1 MNKKVFSAVKA
12 VIKNNKDE
20 ILFLE
25 QHVGKNIYFDLPGGK
40 VDYGESPYDILIRE
54 VKEETTLDVEVV
66 RPIGMWWFFRDV
78 DGHQVVCNTF
88 ICEIKEGEV
97 DVNKN
102 PADEEIKNFRWIKK
116 EDFLKP
122 DYIVSNKSLKN
133 LIEKNA

>member
-25 QHVGKNIYFDLPGGK
+25 QHVGGNIYFDVPGGK
-40 VDYGESPYDILIRE
+40 VDHGESPYDTLIRE
-54 VKEETTLDVEVV
+54 VKEETTLDIEIEK
-66 RPIGMWWFFRDV
+66 PIGMWWFFRDV

-88 ICEIKEGEV
+88 ICKIRGGEV
-97 DVNKN
+97 NVNKN
-102 PADEEIKNFRWIKK
+102 PADEEIKDFKWIKK
-116 EDFLKP
+116 EDFLNSN
-122 DYIVSNKSLKN
+122 YNVSDESLKI